1 MGMRGNLRRHERHPA
16 AVVAQISWATS
27 SGEARVLRVR
37 CLDVSESGMRLQ
49 SSQMIPL
56 RTYVTVRPENDS
68 IKVPGQGS
76 VRYCLRCRDGYHVG
90 LEFST
95 PVIFDATSSE
105 APGVAVD
112 TLSQNPV

>member
-49 SSQMIPL
+49 ASQMIPL

-95 PVIFDATSSE
+95 PLIFDPTSSE
-105 APGVAVD
+105 APVAAVD